1 MHHPYLTIFLGHMGY
16 IRRQC
21 LSLSSLNT
29 CLFCT
34 SNRLYLLLLQVL
46 SSTCPP
52 SSFYNLADVS
62 GCCTVPYRI
71 QCITLPSCHH
81 FYILSDM
88 LCSLI
93 HQGYFDMCQSNM
105 EDKRLN
111 QLLILNST
119 IYNMKHN
126 QRKIICVYVR

>member
-1 MHHPYLTIFLGHMGY
+1 MHHPYLTIFLGHTGY

-34 SNRLYLLLLQVL
+34 ANRLCLLLLQVL
-46 SSTCPP
+46 LSTCLPR
-52 SSFYNLADVS
+52 SFYNLAVLS
-62 GCCTVPYRI
+62 GRCTVPYRI

-88 LCSLI
+88 LCSLF

-119 IYNMKHN
+119 IYI
-126 QRKIICVYVR
+126 KIICVYVR